1 MSSWWATD
9 ERLMSDW
16 WATDEQLMSN
26 WWATDERLMSDWW
39 VTDERLI
46 NDNLL
51 MIRGFWSRT
60 HYIWTTLVVK
70 SLSQLKI
77 QWNWNMKLNFKI
89 INRSVVLDTLPQ
101 EQLRNN
107 CKTSSKIH
115 CETNLLYWFFH
126 GVYTSHK
133 GLNTVYVLHITSSQ
147 YISMFYSV
155 MWQEH

>member
-1 MSSWWATD
+1 MNNWWTTD
-9 ERLMSDW
+9 EWLMNDW
-16 WATDEQLMSN
+16 WTTNEG
-26 WWATDERLMSDWW
+26 
-39 VTDERLI
+39 LI
-46 NDNLL
+46 NNWL
-51 MIRGFWSRT
+51 MTIYWWLGGFDHART
-60 HYIWTTLVVK
+60 YVRTTLVVK
-70 SLSQLKI
+70 SLSRLKI

-89 INRSVVLDTLPQ
+89 INRSVVLATLPQ